1 MKKILLLYLFTF
13 VSCGIPYD
21 GEAII
26 NIKLKVVNVE
36 NEPLENE
43 KAYVFTSYG
52 DDSFDTSTYKK
63 VSNNEGFINFK
74 MFKPQNS
81 ASLILEESNEYLPV
95 TFYGLNDDN
104 FTESDWELGTLI
116 LFKIDEII
124 SFTIQL
130 NQISSNKILEKIE
143 VIAIKYQPQIN
154 LNEENNTDYFDP
166 ELYYLIK
173 KNQSIELKYQTRNT
187 ITNEIEYYTI
197 PLVINDTEIQYTLTY

>member
-95 TFYGLNDDN
+95 SFYGLNDDN

-154 LNEENNTDYFDP
+154 LNEENNIDYFDP

>member
-95 TFYGLNDDN
+95 SFYGLNDDN